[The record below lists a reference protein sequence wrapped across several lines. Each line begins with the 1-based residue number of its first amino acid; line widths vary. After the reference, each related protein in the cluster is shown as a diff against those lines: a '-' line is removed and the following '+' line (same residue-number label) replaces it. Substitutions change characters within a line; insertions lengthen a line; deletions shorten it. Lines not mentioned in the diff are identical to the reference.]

1 MPLPIRHTH
10 PSKDMHLVYR
20 AKFLGP
26 FLDEPLR
33 IPAILPGGSY
43 EGQGVR
49 DNCTVPAAVKLFAAS
64 DDRESEPDP
73 FSMYLLS

>member
-49 DNCTVPAAVKLFAAS
+49 DNSTVPAAVKLLPRQMTERANLTLFTCTC
-64 DDRESEPDP
+64 
-73 FSMYLLS
+73 